1 MSTAAVTNTVTIAA
15 AILGLAGTVFSA
27 VWSNRKARREEH
39 PPTAAPPPAPLPAD
53 GPAPAAVPAVTRLS
67 RSVWWGTAG
76 IFLCAVPALGYIAA
90 GFGLWYGVRDLSPAR
105 GRRRAGIGLA
115 LTAAALLFC
124 LAVQAEAASRGVYY
138 YGTGQQ

>member
-1 MSTAAVTNTVTIAA
+1 MSSAAVGNIVTIVAA
-15 AILGLAGTVFSA
+15 VLGLAGTVFTA
-27 VWSNRKARREEH
+27 VYSNRKARREEH
-39 PPTAAPPPAPLPAD
+39 PPAPAPAPLPAD
-53 GPAPAAVPAVTRLS
+53 GPVAVPAVTRLS

-90 GFGLWYGVRDLSPAR
+90 GAGLWYGVRDLSPAR

-124 LAVQAEAASRGVYY
+124 LIVQAEAASRGVYY